1 MERDELQQDLVDLGD
16 ARDLTRGMALTGA
29 DDGNGTQ
36 RKGSGISDED

>member
-1 MERDELQQDLVDLGD
+1 MERDGHQQDLVDLGD